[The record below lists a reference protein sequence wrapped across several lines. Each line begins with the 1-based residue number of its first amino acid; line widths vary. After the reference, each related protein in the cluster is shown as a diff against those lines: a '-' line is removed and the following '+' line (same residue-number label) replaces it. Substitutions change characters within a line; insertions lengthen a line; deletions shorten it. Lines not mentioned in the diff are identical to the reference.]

1 MQKESHVWK
10 DLAEQS
16 VPLHLARQVLQPVS
30 FSEFSAYDAIPN
42 SLESIH
48 QYAANMVLQTWM
60 KQESARATVMMPEH
74 TGLPQVGIEV
84 LKTMLRLGMTVQLV
98 VVVTDHPQ
106 DALATWSAAA
116 IDGLTTFDLS
126 RRLSILGRNWKGDSG
141 SVPEDGSELANKR
154 EELIDFLK
162 GESRRKVVI
171 LFGQYYDLFKS
182 VLEETHDLGVDLMID
197 DNFLSTAF
205 TRLSKEPLHGMFDD
219 DYLPVRHRLCLSSV
233 AIYCQLEARTVPKYG
248 GLHSGIA
255 KSLNCGPVAFHLP
268 RSAAVQRGLLRP
280 VKIWPRPVRNFRAR
294 SPKDQAEAIIS
305 FLQRHPARSLYAF
318 LPKNEAAQELHAE
331 LGLCQA
337 RNKVKSVYICADMNT
352 LERYGFSELFAAKES
367 VAVCSV
373 YIVLENRSAPAVEAA
388 FAAPGKISSLH
399 TGRMIGLVSKLSDQT
414 SHDYGSILVLC
425 DRTKASEIS
434 LVLVLVALV
443 AEDPL
448 MIQSLRQVVLLS
460 VALNKDLPSQEWPP
474 EIRDL
479 VGSGCTIPRHVLA
492 RAVEIVS
499 ASHWVNV
506 QTFAGFADGCISSM
520 PTLCHVPVVPHKA
533 VAEVSE

>member
-1 MQKESHVWK
+1 MEKESHIWT

-30 FSEFSAYDAIPN
+30 FTEFSAYDAIPN

-98 VVVTDHPQ
+98 VVVTDRPQ

-116 IDGLTTFDLS
+116 IDGLATFDLS
-126 RRLSILGRNWKGDSG
+126 RRLSILGRNWKGDPG
-141 SVPEDGSELANKR
+141 SVATEDGSELANKR
-154 EELIDFLK
+154 EELVNFLK

-171 LFGQYYDLFKS
+171 LFGQYFDLFKS
-182 VLEETHDLGVDLMID
+182 VLEETKDLGVDLMID
-197 DNFLSTAF
+197 DNFLSTAIN
-205 TRLSKEPLHGMFDD
+205 RLSKQPLHGMFDD

-233 AIYCQLEARTVPKYG
+233 AIYCQWQTKKVPKYG
-248 GLHSGIA
+248 GLHSDIA

-280 VKIWPRPVRNFRAR
+280 VKIWPWTAAEQGRNFRAR

-305 FLQRHPARSLYAF
+305 FLQRYPAQSLYAF

-331 LGLCQA
+331 LDGLCQA
-337 RNKVKSVYICADMNT
+337 RNKVKSIYIHADMNT
-352 LERYGFSELFAAKES
+352 FERYRYSELFAAKES

-399 TGRMIGLVSKLSDQT
+399 TDRMIGLVSKLSDQT
-414 SHDYGSILVLC
+414 SQDYGSILVLR
-425 DRTKASEIS
+425 DQTRASEI
-434 LVLVLVALV
+434 LLILVLVALV

-474 EIRDL
+474 AIRDL
-479 VGSGCTIPRHVLA
+479 VNDGCVIPRRVLAHVLK
-492 RAVEIVS
+492 IVS

-506 QTFAGFADGCISSM
+506 
-520 PTLCHVPVVPHKA
+520 
-533 VAEVSE
+533 

>member
-1 MQKESHVWK
+1 MEKESHIWT

-30 FSEFSAYDAIPN
+30 FTEFSAYDAIPN

-84 LKTMLRLGMTVQLV
+84 LKAMLRLGMTLQLI
-98 VVVTDHPQ
+98 VVVTDHPD
-106 DALATWSAAA
+106 DANATWSAAA
-116 IDGLTTFDLS
+116 IDGLAMF
-126 RRLSILGRNWKGDSG
+126 RLNKRNSILGPNWKGDPG
-141 SVPEDGSELANKR
+141 SVTTEDGSELANRR
-154 EELIDFLK
+154 EELVNFLK

-182 VLEETHDLGVDLMID
+182 VLEETQDLGVDVMID

-205 TRLSKEPLHGMFDD
+205 NRLSKRPLHGMFDD
-219 DYLPVRHRLCLSSV
+219 EYLPVRHRLCLSS
-233 AIYCQLEARTVPKYG
+233 AGICCQWPTKKVPKYG
-248 GLHSGIA
+248 GLHSDIA
-255 KSLNCGPVAFHLP
+255 KSLDCGPVAFHLP

-280 VKIWPRPVRNFRAR
+280 VKIWPWTAAELGRNFRAR
-294 SPKDQAEAIIS
+294 SPKHQAEAIIS
-305 FLQRHPARSLYAF
+305 FLQRYPAQSLYAF
-318 LPKNEAAQELHAE
+318 LPKNEAAQELNAS
-331 LGLCQA
+331 LGGLCEA
-337 RNKVKSVYICADMNT
+337 GNKVKPVFIHAKMNT
-352 LERYGFSELFAAKES
+352 SERYRYGYSELFAAEES
-367 VAVCSV
+367 VAVSSV
-373 YIVLENRSAPAVEAA
+373 YIILENRSAPAVEAA

-399 TGRMIGLVSKLSDQT
+399 VGRMIGLVSKLSDQP
-414 SHDYGSILVLC
+414 SHDYGSILVLH
-425 DRTKASEIS
+425 DKTQASEILLI
-434 LVLVLVALV
+434 LVLAALV

-479 VGSGCTIPRHVLA
+479 VSDGCVIPRRVLAHVLK
-492 RAVEIVS
+492 IVS

-506 QTFAGFADGCISSM
+506 
-520 PTLCHVPVVPHKA
+520 
-533 VAEVSE
+533 